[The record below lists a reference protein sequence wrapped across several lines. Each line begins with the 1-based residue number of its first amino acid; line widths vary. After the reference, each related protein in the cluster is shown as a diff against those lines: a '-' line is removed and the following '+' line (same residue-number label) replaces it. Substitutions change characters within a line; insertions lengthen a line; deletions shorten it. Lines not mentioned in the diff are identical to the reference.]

1 MKRFL
6 KPASVLLTL
15 CLLASLLPQR
25 ALAEEITVPA
35 DGDLA
40 AAVKN
45 ANSGDTLVLQGSC
58 VVNAQDGGDAPWVID
73 KNLTIQGG
81 SITVW
86 RGGIVLGGNVTFQNT
101 EINFSSFMRNAIV
114 ANGYTLTLDGVT
126 CPTGRSLNLFCG
138 GLLDSNNEGFGN
150 TLPTPDPARD
160 GTVIVRGNT
169 NLQGDGKSGTG
180 NIYAGNLCMG
190 VTSEGPKN
198 AYAGNASIQ
207 VEGLT
212 GTDSGAVGTIYAC
225 GAQQRNGDGGTGKIT
240 LPDPTQYT
248 VNGTVSVTLGK
259 RGTPAQGSDG
269 AAETCVDGA
278 GASGGTYVS
287 FRDTS
292 GMGAVP
298 RRLTSLAGL
307 TVNGGSLKLNEGST
321 FHATAAVTVSDGA
334 VLDLSALGGI
344 SIADF
349 TGGGSLILGSDQTLA
364 ISGAVSGTTSVGV
377 GGLNSATWKPATE
390 GQVYIQ
396 APSSADGAFQLVP
409 HSTQPNMK
417 LVRSDKGD
425 WIAQTD
431 GPVDDPVIVDTIQFA
446 EPRQREVVSGTASVS
461 FPLSVDYGENSGSP
475 AYMYSVPAT
484 IKVNG
489 KAAIPESMDDFS
501 FYVTE
506 KSGGIALMFMIDD
519 RDSNLEELTII
530 GWDGTNIW
538 KDGYDPKVIP
548 DGRYEITV
556 EVPGTHTV
564 SGQPI
569 SISAVLTVGTP
580 DPGQPISID
589 VPQAKTG
596 LRWTGEVLTGVEEG
610 TGYTLTGHT
619 SAEVGEHTARAV
631 PDAGYQWKN
640 GTTEEKSIDW
650 RIDKA
655 LGPAAPGGLAGT
667 PPTTQNGAD
676 GSIDGVTAA
685 MEYASGPDFAGARD
699 CAGTEITGL
708 TAGTYYVRVKATATH
723 EAGRAAEVEVP
734 AWGAPTLTD
743 IAVSSTGH
751 KTVYTQGEP
760 LDVTGLT
767 LTARY
772 SDDSTQTVSVTADM
786 VSGYD
791 PEQTGSQTLT
801 VRYGG
806 RTAAYTVEVKAGE
819 TPPVE
824 PEKTY
829 QVRVDNSHAAE
840 SGAGVYRAGEQVT
853 VHAGSWSG
861 HRFGSWEVHGVTV
874 SALTSPDLQFTMPAN
889 DVSVLA
895 IWRASSS
902 GGGGGGSSSSSSGT
916 TASQRTAA
924 NIQSARDGGTVTMT
938 LSSGSASVG
947 REVWRA
953 LAGRDVTLEVKSGP
967 VRWRIH
973 GGDLSPEALPTSLN
987 LGAAVK
993 TNAIPPD
1000 VMTALSKGQDARVFQ
1015 LSLAHS
1021 GPFGFRLTM
1030 DVDAGKENAGRWA
1043 NLYYYNASAGTL
1055 EFQAAVQVGGD
1066 GLAAFSMTHA
1076 SAYAVV
1082 LDSASH
1088 APLPIWQSPFRDV
1101 VPGDWYYDAVAY
1113 VHQRGLMNGSGG
1125 SFAVGAPAT
1134 RGQLAAILYRC
1145 AGEPASAHRAEFRD
1159 VAADAYYRDAVDWA
1173 AERGI
1178 VSGYADGRFDPNRPV
1193 TREQLAAFLFRYAGA
1208 QGMTAAADAGT
1219 LGNFTDR
1226 GAVSAYAVEPL
1237 SWAVEQGLVNG
1248 YADGRLNPQGQAT
1261 RAQIA
1266 VILTRFHKAAEEW
1279 KQ

>member
-25 ALAEEITVPA
+25 ALAAEITVPD

-40 AAVKN
+40 TAVKN
-45 ANSGDTLVLQGSC
+45 AAPGDTLVLQGNC
-58 VVNAQDGGDAPWVID
+58 VVGTENGGDAPWVID
-73 KNLTIQGG
+73 KALTIRGG
-81 SITVW
+81 SITV
-86 RGGIVLGGNVTFQNT
+86 RKGGIVLGGNVTFQET
-101 EINFSSFMRNAIV
+101 EIGFSSNMRNAII
-114 ANGYTLTLDGVT
+114 ARGHTLTLDNVT
-126 CPTGRSLNLFCG
+126 CSTSSPYSINLFCG
-138 GLLDSNNEGFGN
+138 GLLDSNKEGFGDM
-150 TLPTPDPARD
+150 LPASGST

-169 NLQGDGKSGTG
+169 NLQGRGASGAG
-180 NIYAGNLCMG
+180 SIYAGNLCMG
-190 VTSEGPKN
+190 GTGDGPAN
-198 AYAGNASIQ
+198 VYDGNPSIQ

-240 LPDPTQYT
+240 LPDSANYT
-248 VNGTVSVTLGK
+248 VNGGVGVNLG
-259 RGTPAQGSDG
+259 RSGTPAQGQAS
-269 AAETCVDGA
+269 VDGA
-278 GASGGTYVS
+278 GAVGGTYVHFNDSTNGGPVSRQLKSITHLSVESGSLSLSAGSS
-287 FRDTS
+287 F
-292 GMGAVP
+292 VP
-298 RRLTSLAGL
+298 KASL
-307 TVNGGSLKLNEGST
+307 TVDSGAILN
-321 FHATAAVTVSDGA
+321 
-334 VLDLSALGGI
+334 LSALGDAEI
-344 SIADF
+344 QSF
-349 TGGGSLILGSDQTLA
+349 TGGGSLILGPDQTLT
-364 ISGAVSGTTSVGV
+364 ISGAVSGTTKVGIGGIFNGASTV
-377 GGLNSATWKPATE
+377 GAVE
-390 GQVYIQ
+390 DHVYIQ
-396 APSSADGAFQLVP
+396 APSSADGAFQLLP
-409 HSTQPNMK
+409 HSSQPNMK
-417 LVRSDKGD
+417 LVRSETGG
-425 WIAQTD
+425 WTAQTD
-431 GPVDDPVIVDTIQFA
+431 GTVDNRVIVDTIQFQ
-446 EPRQREVVSGTASVS
+446 EPSQREVVSGSASVN
-461 FPLSVDYGENSGSP
+461 FPLSVVYGKDSGFP

-519 RDSNLEELTII
+519 RDSSLEELTII

-538 KDGYDPKVIP
+538 ENGYDPKVIP

-580 DPGQPISID
+580 DPGQPVSID
-589 VPQAKTG
+589 VPRAKTG

-631 PDAGYQWKN
+631 LDTGYQWKD
-640 GTTEEKSIDW
+640 GTTEEKTEEKEIVW

-667 PPTTQNGAD
+667 APTTENGAD
-676 GSIDGVTAA
+676 GRIAGVTTA
-685 MEYASGPDFAGARD
+685 MEYASARDFTGARD

-723 EAGRAAEVEVP
+723 EAGEAAAVAVP
-734 AWGAPTLTD
+734 AWGAPTLTGV
-743 IAVSSTGH
+743 AVGSTGH
-751 KTVYTQGEP
+751 KTVYTQGEA

-772 SDDSTQTVSVTADM
+772 SDGSTRTVSVTADM
-786 VSGYD
+786 VDGYD
-791 PEQTGSQTLT
+791 PGRTGTQTLT

-806 RTAAYTVEVKAGE
+806 RTASYTVEVKAGE

-902 GGGGGGSSSSSSGT
+902 GGGGGSSSSSSGT
-916 TASQRTAA
+916 TAGQRTAA

-973 GGDLSPEALPTSLN
+973 GGDLSPEALPSSLN

-1000 VMTALSKGQDARVFQ
+1000 VMTALSKGQNARVFQ

-1043 NLYYYNASAGTL
+1043 NLYYYNSAAGAL
-1055 EFQAAVQVGGD
+1055 EFQAAVRVGGD

-1082 LDSASH
+1082 LDSVSH
-1088 APLPIWQSPFRDV
+1088 APLPVWQSPFRDV

-1125 SFAVGAPAT
+1125 SFAVGDPAT

-1178 VSGYADGRFDPNRPV
+1178 VSGYADGRFDPDRPV